1 MIGEIPDR
9 RFAELAFPVPPV
21 QDETLSSYIPRLAR
35 ANHVRLDHFMEHLTG
50 RFRQYPRLN
59 ETRAHALAV
68 MINRPLETLLYAL
81 PELRGQAAH
90 LELQLHGR
98 TLGRHPN
105 RPGWLCRRCRWQK
118 LIATPV
124 TRWQRHDQNVCLRHG
139 LWIGEG
145 VSTENDQV
153 DLTACPEIIQAH
165 RYHRCLISRLGRVPI
180 AYAYYES
187 RSIQLEWVAQG
198 RFQDVRARRFD
209 RLLGSGWR
217 VNRESAVLNAVIY
230 PEVVALTGILASAYW
245 RSLAA
250 SLAPMNVMRFYGEV
264 GNRVHPG
271 YRRAGNGFDPLRQWV
286 EALAHPVWLG
296 RATRSPSAV
305 FAANEHDYLDT
316 H

>member
-1 MIGEIPDR
+1 M
-9 RFAELAFPVPPV
+9 
-21 QDETLSSYIPRLAR
+21 
-35 ANHVRLDHFMEHLTG
+35 
-50 RFRQYPRLN
+50 
-59 ETRAHALAV
+59 
-68 MINRPLETLLYAL
+68 
-81 PELRGQAAH
+81 
-90 LELQLHGR
+90 
-98 TLGRHPN
+98 
-105 RPGWLCRRCRWQK
+105 
-118 LIATPV
+118 
-124 TRWQRHDQNVCLRHG
+124 CLRHG